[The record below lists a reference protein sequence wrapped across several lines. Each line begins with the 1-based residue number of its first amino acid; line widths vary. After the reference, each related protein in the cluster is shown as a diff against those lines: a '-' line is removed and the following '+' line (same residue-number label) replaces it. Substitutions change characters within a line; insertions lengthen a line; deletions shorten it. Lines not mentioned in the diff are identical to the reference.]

1 MVPKKPKDTEELLY
15 QAPNYRLSLGDG
27 GIDLVSLLKA
37 LPEMPISI
45 ECCNDEL
52 ALYKSPIERAKMY
65 IENTR
70 ALLKRVAEQS

>member
-1 MVPKKPKDTEELLY
+1 M
-15 QAPNYRLSLGDG
+15 
-27 GIDLVSLLKA
+27 SLLKA